1 MIHETLVGEEKA
13 ALRKT
18 IAGSGTD
25 LTCSSILSSLPSKSY
40 SWTGDSILLSRDV
53 LKTFK
58 VDADVILGSYW
69 FHCWCDNKKKT
80 GVMTTTK
87 TLIALCQS
95 C

>member
-1 MIHETLVGEEKA
+1 MMTS
-13 ALRKT
+13 
-18 IAGSGTD
+18 IAKKK
-25 LTCSSILSSLPSKSY
+25 LPDSKSLRPEWIVPLVAGKY
-40 SWTGDSILLSRDV
+40 HDMVALVPIS
-53 LKTFK
+53 K

-95 C
+95 R